1 MRTFNAI
8 PKIIHY
14 CWYGKTPKPEY
25 VIDCINSWKKHN
37 PDYTILEWNE
47 KNSPK
52 HPIVIKNLKQKLWA
66 FASDYVRLFAV
77 ESYGGFYLDTDI
89 FLVKSL
95 DSLLDHTCFV
105 AFQYPKKNEYWI
117 TNGAIGAI
125 KNHDFFK
132 ECIAM
137 LEKHGHTK
145 LTPYISPKLTT
156 DVLTLRKNNIE
167 YGTQQIGDIT
177 VFDASYFYFYQ
188 GEELNVGLEVL
199 IQNLPKHSFGIHLY
213 SGSWLTP
220 VEKKDTLE
228 KIILLYR
235 KIKTK
240 ISLIYKF

>member
-1 MRTFNAI
+1 VM
-8 PKIIHY
+8 
-14 CWYGKTPKPEY
+14 
-25 VIDCINSWKKHN
+25 DCINSWTQHN
-37 PDYTILEWNE
+37 PGYTIIEWNE
-47 KNSPK
+47 ENAPN
-52 HPIVIKNLKQKLWA
+52 HPIVTQNLRKKLWA

-77 ESYGGFYLDTDI
+77 ESFGGFYLDTDI

-105 AFQYPKKNEYWI
+105 AFQYPQKNEYWI

-156 DVLTLRKNNIE
+156 DILNLRKNNIE

-188 GEELNVGLEVL
+188 GEDLNVGLEVL
-199 IQNLPKHSFGIHLY
+199 VQNLPEHSFGIHLY
-213 SGSWLTP
+213 LGSWLNNARNMNF
-220 VEKKDTLE
+220 LE
-228 KIILLYR
+228 KMLLLIR
-235 KIKTK
+235 RIKTK
-240 ISLIYKF
+240 ISLISKF